1 MEHIACCKRPSN
13 WASNFFSIMKPP
25 FAQRVAGSLLGEHF
39 WKTLCHLSH
48 RFTKVEVCLA
58 RRSIGGVMA
67 GGPLRPRGA
76 RWGPPSSSQL
86 PWPTFLTL
94 SYTAKLEKPY
104 ATPAVARSFF
114 YSCFA
119 ESYLKKPYNAHK
131 HTRLLFWRLEGV
143 CRKLSVLFFCSC
155 DEANVSSPQSC
166 VRSTRCVGLCK
177 THPGSRKCF
186 TPR

>member
-1 MEHIACCKRPSN
+1 MRVVSVPQIGPPT
-13 WASNFFSIMKPP
+13 FFSIMKPP

-58 RRSIGGVMA
+58 RRSIGVMA

-94 SYTAKLEKPY
+94 SYTAKPEKPY

-119 ESYLKKPYNAHK
+119 ESYLKKPYNAHT
-131 HTRLLFWRLEGV
+131 HTASILEIRRCLQEIVCPILL
-143 CRKLSVLFFCSC
+143 
-155 DEANVSSPQSC
+155 
-166 VRSTRCVGLCK
+166 
-177 THPGSRKCF
+177 
-186 TPR
+186 